1 MKRTLCFVV
10 LFAFAFVNSAQT
22 LTSDD
27 WIKDLNYLNSKIQ
40 KQFNSFVPGIKS
52 KFQSEIDALKRIAPN
67 LEPHEIPCEIM
78 RVLATL
84 QDGHTELNIGHQKVG
99 FHRMPVLVYYFEDEL
114 RVIAAHE
121 DYSELLGARVKTI
134 GETPIEEIFETLKM
148 RMSADNE
155 MEYLHAGPGYLILTE
170 LMACMGYSDDP
181 LEVNASFELI
191 SDEIKNYT
199 FKGLTSKEYQDGP
212 WEFVTKNERPLYRSN
227 TKDWYWYK
235 WLPNEET
242 MYVSMSR
249 MNNQKGAQSIKKFTS
264 VLFKEIDLLKPSKLI
279 IDVRR
284 NNGGNYGLTRPI
296 VDAIKDRAWLN
307 QKQKLWM
314 ITGRRTF
321 SAASTMAIFLKKE
334 TETILI
340 GEPGRTHPNLA
351 DNNEYMNLPNSDY
364 LIEYTTR
371 IKQHWPE
378 RPELTLIPVDVEI
391 LPDFDSY
398 QEGRDP
404 VMEYILNN

>member
-1 MKRTLCFVV
+1 MKRTLCFVA
-10 LFAFAFVNSAQT
+10 LFAFALANSAQT
-22 LTSDD
+22 LTKDD
-27 WIKDLNYLNSKIQ
+27 WIKDLDYLNSKIQ
-40 KQFNSFVPGIKS
+40 KQFNSFLPGIKTQ
-52 KFQSEIDALKRIAPN
+52 FQTEIDELKRKVPT
-67 LEPHEIPCEIM
+67 LEHHEISCEIM

-84 QDGHTELNIGHQKVG
+84 RDGHTELNIGHSKVG
-99 FHRMPVLVYYFEDEL
+99 FHRMPVLVYFFEGEL
-114 RVIAAHE
+114 RVVAAHE
-121 DYSELLGARVKTI
+121 GYKELLGSSVKTI
-134 GETPIEEIFETLKM
+134 GEKPIEEVFETLKK

-155 MEYLHAGPGYLILTE
+155 MEYLHAGPNYLILTE

-181 LEVNASFELI
+181 LEVNASFQLM
-191 SDEIKNYT
+191 SGVKKNYN

-212 WEFVTKNERPLYRSN
+212 WEFVTKNDPPLYRSN
-227 TKDWYWYK
+227 TKHWYWYK
-235 WLPNEET
+235 WLPNADV
-242 MYVSMSR
+242 MYVYLGR
-249 MNNQKGAQSIKKFTS
+249 MNNQKGVQSIKKFAS
-264 VLFKEIDLLKPSKLI
+264 ELFDEIDQLQPSKLI

-296 VDAIKDRAWLN
+296 VDAIKERSWLN
-307 QKQKLWM
+307 QNQKLWM

-378 RPELTLIPVDVEI
+378 RPELTMIPVDVEI

-398 QEGRDP
+398 KEGKDP
-404 VMEYILNN
+404 VVEYILNN